1 MINMAVCQNL
11 VPLLNIKIA
20 GKWMFIPL
28 KMVLIGIDPYPYYG
42 TCAIA
47 TVREN
52 GHLPG
57 REQLRVSR
65 TSTLEGFVV
74 VRVNASKSN
83 VLMVQ
88 AVRTLHSKI
97 NFKNFQPGILP
108 IQDPFLISY
117 ILCWKNPTWE
127 QKKPFPD
134 SKPKLEK
141 QKAKTRRKPTIPAI
155 PNLCFC
161 AGILEHAQCT
171 NHAGTIHLAPIYK
184 SWSSPESPR
193 RRISGVRCL
202 VPEVHMLRPHESLGF
217 ATITSLWENSQK
229 KNLDGNLPEIGGG
242 KKRARFEARRH
253 GQGIFAWAT
262 KVNPQGHAVFDK
274 NVGQFLLILL
284 LKNVKKPL
292 NSVQI
297 WLAMVESSINQ
308 PIATKMWVSTS
319 ALVWHK
325 LQRRLVI
332 RQWKIT
338 TFNCKYCKI
347 DCPRSQ
353 QWSECIPLFC

>member
-1 MINMAVCQNL
+1 MYKSCWNHSPRTNLQILELAREPQTQNL
-11 VPLLNIKIA
+11 RCQVP
-20 GKWMFIPL
+20 
-28 KMVLIGIDPYPYYG
+28 G
-42 TCAIA
+42 TWGA
-47 TVREN
+47 
-52 GHLPG
+52 H
-57 REQLRVSR
+57 
-65 TSTLEGFVV
+65 
-74 VRVNASKSN
+74 
-83 VLMVQ
+83 
-88 AVRTLHSKI
+88 
-97 NFKNFQPGILP
+97 
-108 IQDPFLISY
+108 
-117 ILCWKNPTWE
+117 
-127 QKKPFPD
+127 
-134 SKPKLEK
+134 
-141 QKAKTRRKPTIPAI
+141 AKT
-155 PNLCFC
+155 
-161 AGILEHAQCT
+161 
-171 NHAGTIHLAPIYK
+171 
-184 SWSSPESPR
+184 PR
-193 RRISGVRCL
+193 VPWVRNYHFL
-202 VPEVHMLRPHESLGF
+202 MGKFP
-217 ATITSLWENSQK
+217 K